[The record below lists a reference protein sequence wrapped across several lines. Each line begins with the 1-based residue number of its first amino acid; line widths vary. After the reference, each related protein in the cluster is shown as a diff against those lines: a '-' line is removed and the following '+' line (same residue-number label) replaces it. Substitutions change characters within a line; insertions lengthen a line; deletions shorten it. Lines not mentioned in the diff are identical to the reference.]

1 MRIVTA
7 EEYRD
12 LPSVELAWV
21 IHKLIPRPG
30 LVLLH
35 GPEKVGKSFLAFQIA
50 LAVARGEDFL
60 GQKVN
65 QGTVLYLQFDTSKSI
80 WSERLREL
88 TESGE
93 DISGPILMIH
103 PEDQPPAINILTGEG
118 QAWLRET
125 LRLSRPV
132 LVIIDV
138 LRELHSLDENASRDM
153 KQVGDTIMTMFAGL
167 SVLLIHHSRKIPV
180 EVTEPGAVL
189 YSRGSSYITGKVDA
203 IWMLTKGRLKM
214 VPRFDEETSWA
225 AHQKDN
231 GLWVFP
237 DTYYRMDLLKK
248 LFDLCLEF
256 PAHTHND
263 LSLIAKE
270 RLNISRATYYR
281 HMAGRVCPHRTA
293 ST

>member
-12 LPSVELAWV
+12 LPSVELAWT

-50 LAVARGEDFL
+50 LAVARGEDFM
-60 GQKVN
+60 GQKGN
-65 QGTVLYLQFDTSKSI
+65 QGSVLYLQFDTSKSI
-80 WSERLREL
+80 WQERLREL

-93 DISGPILMIH
+93 NISGPILMIH
-103 PEDQPPAINILTGEG
+103 PEDQPPAINILNQDG
-118 QAWLRET
+118 QAWVRET
-125 LRLSRPV
+125 LRLAKPL

-138 LRELHSLDENASRDM
+138 LRELHSLDENVSRDM
-153 KQVGDTIMTMFAGL
+153 KQVGDVIMTLFAGL
-167 SVLLIHHSRKIPV
+167 SVLLIHHSRKIPA

-203 IWMLTKGRLKM
+203 IWMLTKGRLKI
-214 VPRFDEETSWA
+214 VPRFDEETTWTV
-225 AHQKDN
+225 HQQDN
-231 GLWVFP
+231 GFWTFP
-237 DTYYRMDLLKK
+237 DTYYRADLLKK

-256 PAHTHND
+256 PTSTHNE
-263 LSLIAKE
+263 LSLIARE

-281 HMAGRVCPHRTA
+281 HLAGRTCPHQQSA
-293 ST
+293 